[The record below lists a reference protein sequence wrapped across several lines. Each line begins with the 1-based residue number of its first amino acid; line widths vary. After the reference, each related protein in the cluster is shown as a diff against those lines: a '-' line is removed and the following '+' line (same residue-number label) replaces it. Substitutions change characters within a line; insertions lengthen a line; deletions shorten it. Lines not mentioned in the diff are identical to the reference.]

1 MTGVRAPEGAESI
14 TEAADSE
21 QATGEWL
28 CIAFMGHN
36 EYTGYVTEIVRN
48 GQPAYHVDLP
58 EKLWGG
64 NPLAYVEYAA
74 TAWFSDHPVT
84 EEFVRRAWEASLRA
98 AEKRRQQE
106 AEWRRADEQRALVA
120 GREDDGDDGEGAAWV
135 DAADAAIDAEH
146 GDAF

>member
-1 MTGVRAPEGAESI
+1 MTTSDAVAE
-14 TEAADSE
+14 
-21 QATGEWL
+21 TGEISPSDGTWL
-28 CIAFMGHN
+28 QISFLGHN

>member
-1 MTGVRAPEGAESI
+1 MTETPEDIPA
-14 TEAADSE
+14 TKPE
-21 QATGEWL
+21 QPGEWL
-28 CIAFMGHN
+28 CIAFVGHN
-36 EYTGYVTEIVRN
+36 EYTGYVTEIVKN

-58 EKLWGG
+58 EKLWGA
-64 NPLAYVEYAA
+64 NPLACVEYAA